1 MKLINAA
8 LREKNFKL
16 KDLTPEIQAE
26 IESFKK
32 VLFEYNVLCDEWEED
47 KENQE
52 LNGKL
57 EVMATEIEATDKRI
71 SEKIMAHNTQIEPK
85 PQTVNADGDK
95 KPKENKKSSTG
106 WFVFAGAV
114 LIVTLGAV
122 NVFKKK

>member
-8 LREKNFKL
+8 LREKKVKL
-16 KDLTPEIQAE
+16 KDLPAEIQAE

-32 VLFEYNVLCDEWEED
+32 SLFDYNVLCDEWEGD
-47 KENQE
+47 KENEE

-57 EVMATEIEATDKRI
+57 EVMATEIEATDKAI
-71 SEKIMAHNTQIEPK
+71 SEKIMAHSTQTEPTPIPVNT
-85 PQTVNADGDK
+85 DGNS